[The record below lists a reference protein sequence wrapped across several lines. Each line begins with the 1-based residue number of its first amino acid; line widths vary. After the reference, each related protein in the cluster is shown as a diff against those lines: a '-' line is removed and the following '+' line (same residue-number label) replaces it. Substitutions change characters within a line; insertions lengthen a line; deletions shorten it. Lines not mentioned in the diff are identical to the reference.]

1 MACASCAA
9 KNQSQTALSS
19 FRNMSSK
26 RLKSLRGLREPK
38 PCKYTFE
45 QISER
50 LETEE
55 NRRHKNYLKNALK
68 NYSKNCN
75 LFNRQ
80 LDKVFV

>member
-1 MACASCAA
+1 MACSSCGA
-9 KNQSQTALSS
+9 KNQSQTALNS
-19 FRNMSSK
+19 FRSMSK
-26 RLKSLRGLREPK
+26 RKLKSLRQREPK

-50 LETEE
+50 LETET
-55 NRRHKNYLKNALK
+55 NLRHKNYLKNALK

>member
-1 MACASCAA
+1 MACSSCGA

-19 FRNMSSK
+19 FRSMSKK
-26 RLKSLRGLREPK
+26 RLMSLREPK

-55 NRRHKNYLKNALK
+55 NKRHKNYLKNALK

>member
-19 FRNMSSK
+19 FRNMSKK
-26 RLKSLRGLREPK
+26 RLSSLREPK
-38 PCKYTFE
+38 SCKYTFE

-50 LETEE
+50 LEIEE
-55 NRRHKNYLKNALK
+55 NRRHKNYLKNALR

-80 LDKVFV
+80 LDKVFI

>member
-19 FRNMSSK
+19 FRYMSKKTLMS
-26 RLKSLRGLREPK
+26 LREPK

>member
-1 MACASCAA
+1 MGCSLCGS
-9 KNQSQTALSS
+9 KNRSQTALSS
-19 FRNMSSK
+19 FRSMSK
-26 RLKSLRGLREPK
+26 GRLNALKAKESK

-55 NRRHKNYLKNALK
+55 NKRHKNYLKNALK

-80 LDKVFV
+80 LDKVFL

>member
-1 MACASCAA
+1 MGCSACSA
-9 KNQSQTALSS
+9 KNQSQTALNA
-19 FRNMSSK
+19 FRGMSPK
-26 RLKSLRGLREPK
+26 KLKSLRQSNPK

-50 LETEE
+50 FDTET
-55 NRRHKNYLKNALK
+55 NARHKNYLKNALV

-80 LDKVFV
+80 LDKIFI